1 MSSESPIPRTLAY
14 ARHIGRE
21 LALLCLSSLSQTA
34 SEADFEAL
42 DLADLI
48 ERATRMLNQ
57 EAEEYL
63 NTSGKALEAVYSQL
77 EQLDPSELLDDD
89 NIRDLGAAKRQF
101 KSAFDKIKDNLR
113 SQTEQLSHAVNLL
126 GESLHIPL
134 MRILADNPHVRTF
147 TLALVG
153 VYCEQRETID
163 TQLNAV
169 AEDWSVERMNSI
181 DRDLLRIAA
190 TEMLF
195 DPMANRLGG
204 DRTPLPVII
213 NEAVEL
219 AKKYGTP
226 DSFRFVN
233 AILRNLL
240 PHAEARRQGQETA

>member
-1 MSSESPIPRTLAY
+1 MSSEPIIPRTLAY

-21 LALLCLSSLSQTA
+21 LALLCLSSLSQNYYDNTL
-34 SEADFEAL
+34 ADV
-42 DLADLI
+42 DLADII

-63 NTSGKALEAVYSQL
+63 SSSGKVLENVYNQL
-77 EQLDPSELLDDD
+77 DQLDPSELVDDD
-89 NIRDLGAAKRQF
+89 NIRDLSHAKRQF
-101 KSAFDKIKDNLR
+101 NKAFERIKETLQA
-113 SQTEQLSHAVNLL
+113 QTQQLSHTVNLL

-134 MRILADNPHVRTF
+134 LRILADNPQIRTF
-147 TLALVG
+147 TLELASVYREQHEYIDAL
-153 VYCEQRETID
+153 
-163 TQLNAV
+163 LNEV
-169 AEDWSVERMNSI
+169 SQEWSVERMNSI

-195 DPMANRLGG
+195 DPIANHLGG
-204 DRTPLPVII
+204 DKTPLPVII

-240 PHAEARRQGQETA
+240 PHAEQKRREQI